1 MPLIESVV
9 RSAPA
14 TSFSVCARRYQS
26 DPGTMSETQP
36 LLANEIDRYG
46 NGPENYRNYPST
58 VQLQDVNAKGTRP
71 GSVRPR

>member
-1 MPLIESVV
+1 
-9 RSAPA
+9 
-14 TSFSVCARRYQS
+14 
-26 DPGTMSETQP
+26 MSETQP
-36 LLANEIDRYG
+36 LLANEIDRYGRAG

>member
-1 MPLIESVV
+1 
-9 RSAPA
+9 
-14 TSFSVCARRYQS
+14 
-26 DPGTMSETQP
+26 MSETQP